1 MYLFYQVVRDH
12 DKIHKY
18 YNHKIELN
26 MEQFELPSFSMRHS
40 LSGGSMSFGPWRG
53 ESSTVVSWSRRTIN
67 TCRGSKGVRYQSGQT
82 CVKLCVTAVQVV
94 VVTIAAVAC
103 AGYFVSMPVT
113 WHGVASI
120 SVDRLSLVLHCH
132 TSSSCSVVEL
142 PDASLN

>member
-1 MYLFYQVVRDH
+1 
-12 DKIHKY
+12 
-18 YNHKIELN
+18 
-26 MEQFELPSFSMRHS
+26 
-40 LSGGSMSFGPWRG
+40 MSFGPWRG

-82 CVKLCVTAVQVV
+82 CVELCVTAVQVV

-142 PDASLN
+142 PDASFN